1 MLTNGNWTYTWNG
14 ENRLIKAENSSTGI
28 KVEFDYD
35 YMGRRIFK
43 KVYSGETLEK
53 HLRFVYDGYK
63 LIEERK
69 AVSDILRTFASDW
82 LQPANVTWRDRNPA
96 EIL

>member
-35 YMGRRIFK
+35 Y
-43 KVYSGETLEK
+43 E
-53 HLRFVYDGYK
+53 
-63 LIEERK
+63 LI
-69 AVSDILRTFASDW
+69 
-82 LQPANVTWRDRNPA
+82 N
-96 EIL
+96 